1 MENLAFR
8 AGGCAVLGEI
18 EQPTISDE
26 PEGLSAAAS
35 NFHPTLGY
43 APPQPHLGIL
53 LGGLR
58 ASAAALLQVGAWIRM
73 RSQFATSAVQGLR
86 ARSEEPHL

>member
-1 MENLAFR
+1 MEKFWL
-8 AGGCAVLGEI
+8 
-18 EQPTISDE
+18 SDRGTAPCSE
-26 PEGLSAAAS
+26 KSNNRPSAAGWRAFPPPS

-73 RSQFATSAVQGLR
+73 RSQFATSAVQGSR